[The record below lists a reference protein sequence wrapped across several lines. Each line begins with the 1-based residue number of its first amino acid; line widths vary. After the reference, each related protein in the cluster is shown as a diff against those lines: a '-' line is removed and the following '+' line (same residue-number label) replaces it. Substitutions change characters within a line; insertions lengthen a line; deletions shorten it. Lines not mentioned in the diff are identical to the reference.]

1 MSWRLQQ
8 TAARTAATCQL
19 QSSLPLPPS
28 VDEIGVRL
36 RLSGTRLDD
45 DEQAAHD
52 AQVAGRLLGTTETAE
67 RPGVSA
73 RTVERLVAAGR
84 RFVQPAMARGYQGQA
99 RDVPDDAFQRR
110 TTAIGRPVA
119 AAEAPR
125 PAASRWPPAHIASIS
140 PDHLVRQP
148 VTFQPEHLR

>member
-36 RLSGTRLDD
+36 RLSGTRLAD

-73 RTVERLVAAGR
+73 RTVERLVPPS
-84 RFVQPAMARGYQGQA
+84 VQPAMARGYQGQA

-119 AAEAPR
+119 AAEALCRPPR
-125 PAASRWPPAHIASIS
+125 DGHRRTSLRPHLITGYGSR
-140 PDHLVRQP
+140 
-148 VTFQPEHLR
+148 

>member
-1 MSWRLQQ
+1 MIFSHL
-8 TAARTAATCQL
+8 TADQHGEDYIHHSAGRHPAA
-19 QSSLPLPPS
+19 LPPS
-28 VDEIGVRL
+28 VDENGVRL
-36 RLSGTRLDD
+36 RLSGTWLDD

-73 RTVERLVAAGR
+73 RTVERLVIASR
-84 RFVQPAMARGYQGQA
+84 QSVQPAMARGYQGQA

-119 AAEAPR
+119 AAEG
-125 PAASRWPPAHIASIS
+125 
-140 PDHLVRQP
+140 
-148 VTFQPEHLR
+148 